1 MRIEVSARHMEL
13 TDSIT
18 EYAEK
23 RAEKLTKYYDRIQQI
38 DVIVDQEER
47 EFVVEMQVHVE
58 HHEAFVGKTK
68 DPDVYACLDAVVD
81 KLARQLTDHKTRLKD
96 HKQR

>member
-1 MRIEVSARHMEL
+1 MEL
-13 TDSIT
+13 TDSIS

-23 RAEKLTKYYDRIQQI
+23 RAQKLTKYFDRIQQI
-38 DVIVDQEER
+38 DVIVDQEDR

-58 HHEAFVGKTK
+58 HREAFVGKTRHE
-68 DPDVYACLDAVVD
+68 DVYACIDAVVD
-81 KLARQLTDHKTRLKD
+81 KLARQVTDHKTRLKD